1 MLCIPHTLTT
11 ISVILALLLLPIPLS
26 LLQCIFMCST
36 FSLLQELLL
45 AKVLAHPAT
54 NANPSLLSLLSLLL
68 LQLLPTLLLLQLNY
82 KRQRSKSKSEIAGSS
97 KNLSSKYRNPTVLLW
112 RQLANSATSVSII
125 ANDAKPK
132 RKKILTWLTA
142 LHEWN
147 SQKDLT
153 GSFISLLLFLC
164 GPRRLTWLC
173 VTNKSKGISK
183 ACQNRVHSTQSLQG
197 T

>member
-54 NANPSLLSLLSLLL
+54 NANPSLLSLLL

-112 RQLANSATSVSII
+112 RQLANSATSASIT

-142 LHEWN
+142 LH
-147 SQKDLT
+147 
-153 GSFISLLLFLC
+153 
-164 GPRRLTWLC
+164 
-173 VTNKSKGISK
+173 
-183 ACQNRVHSTQSLQG
+183 
-197 T
+197 